1 MRSLRDS
8 VVVALIWRYACHSAM
23 LGLSLLT
30 EGRPAPSLPD
40 TVLDRLPRVA
50 WIADHNYW
58 IWLLCYVPAA
68 LLLWRRD
75 RPAFLH
81 FLYLGG
87 VLSLV
92 RGLCVGLTGLGP
104 AYGPDVNAGMS
115 DLFSAWLTL
124 INPFSTL
131 FGNAAQV
138 YLTKDLF
145 FSGPRLDH
153 LPPLALL
160 PGEGEAGDPGRRGA
174 LGDGGGG
181 AAVAP
186 ALHDRRGGGVGGDVQ
201 PVCCGATMARAEGE
215 FNAMSPKA
223 ITAVLGT
230 LFLFPSFALATDPP
244 ETILV
249 QRLLEIP
256 QLKEEII
263 ASCRQPA
270 GPWHGFRDCHG
281 PFQKR

>member
-8 VVVALIWRYACHSAM
+8 VIAALLWRYACHSAM

-30 EGRPAPSLPD
+30 EGRPAPPLPD
-40 TVLDRLPRVA
+40 LVLDRLPRVA

-58 IWLLCYVPAA
+58 IWLVCYVPIA

-75 RPAFLH
+75 RRAFLH

-115 DLFSAWLTL
+115 NLFSAWLAL
-124 INPFSTL
+124 INPFATL

-145 FSGPRLDH
+145 FSGH
-153 LPPLALL
+153 VSTTFLL
-160 PGEGEAGDPGRRGA
+160 WLYCRGKGR
-174 LGDGGGG
+174 
-181 AAVAP
+181 
-186 ALHDRRGGGVGGDVQ
+186 
-201 PVCCGATMARAEGE
+201 
-215 FNAMSPKA
+215 
-223 ITAVLGT
+223 LGT
-230 LFLFPSFALATDPP
+230 LAAVGHWVTVAVVLISHLHYTIDVVGAWAVTYSLYVLAGAVSFSDPI
-244 ETILV
+244 E
-249 QRLLEIP
+249 
-256 QLKEEII
+256 
-263 ASCRQPA
+263 CRRS
-270 GPWHGFRDCHG
+270 GG
-281 PFQKR
+281 

>member
-1 MRSLRDS
+1 VRSLRDS
-8 VVVALIWRYACHSAM
+8 VIAALTWRYACHSAM

-40 TVLDRLPRVA
+40 TVLDRLPRID

-58 IWLLCYVPAA
+58 IWLICYVPAA

-104 AYGPDVNAGMS
+104 AYGPDVNVGLS
-115 DLFSAWLTL
+115 GDQLLSAWLTL

-131 FGNAAQV
+131 FGDAAQV

-145 FSGPRLDH
+145 FSGH
-153 LPPLALL
+153 VSTTFLL
-160 PGEGEAGDPGRRGA
+160 WLYCRGKGR
-174 LGDGGGG
+174 
-181 AAVAP
+181 
-186 ALHDRRGGGVGGDVQ
+186 
-201 PVCCGATMARAEGE
+201 
-215 FNAMSPKA
+215 
-223 ITAVLGT
+223 LGT
-230 LFLFPSFALATDPP
+230 LAAVGHWVTVAVVLLSHLHYTIDVVGAWAVTYSLYVLASAAFPLNPI
-244 ETILV
+244 EC
-249 QRLLEIP
+249 QR
-256 QLKEEII
+256 
-263 ASCRQPA
+263 S
-270 GPWHGFRDCHG
+270 GG
-281 PFQKR
+281 